1 MRWIRKILA
10 YIATM
15 LVLCFGMYFSLQYV
29 LMD

>member
-1 MRWIRKILA
+1 MKWLRKALV
-10 YIATM
+10 YIATA